1 MIGCFYYDCEK
12 NTSTWIWAPH
22 FTYTNW
28 YTDIENSPGTSMQ
41 CLCCMNILNI
51 QSKVKPFIIVH
62 NGSSSNWRQK
72 VKRGMRWFCDY
83 LVNFYF
89 IYFLLHVEEL
99 RMCFQLF
106 SCNCDFDF
114 FISDDKKSN
123 EMQYYLRK
131 TAMRAGDDERMINYE
146 WPCNY

>member
-41 CLCCMNILNI
+41 WLRCMNILNI
-51 QSKVKPFIIVH
+51 QSKVQPFIIVH
-62 NGSSSNWRQK
+62 NGSSSKWRQK
-72 VKRGMRWFCDY
+72 MKPRMRWLFHY
-83 LVNFYF
+83 LWIPIFFPFACWRIKNVLS
-89 IYFLLHVEEL
+89 I
-99 RMCFQLF
+99 F
-106 SCNCDFDF
+106 SFSCDFDF

-123 EMQYYLRK
+123 KMQYYLPK
-131 TAMRAGDDERMINYE
+131 TAVRSGDNERMINYE
-146 WPCNY
+146 WPCNYKY